1 MGFYRLC
8 NGGWRRCLILLNQ
21 QSLKDW
27 AIKHKMPTPQDAH
40 YLGQVLDGQIRAV
53 VVYCSFY
60 GKSCM
65 IHVGSEGQHW
75 ATKDF
80 LKEVFNY
87 PFNTLKLKVII
98 GTVAGSNTKALRL
111 DRHLGFKDVAFIPDA
126 HDDGDLVILEM
137 RPEYCKWA

>member
-1 MGFYRLC
+1 M
-8 NGGWRRCLILLNQ
+8 ILLNQ

-27 AIKHKMPTPQDAH
+27 AIKHQMPTPPDAH
-40 YLGQVLDGQIRAV
+40 YLGQVLNGEIRAV
-53 VVYCSFY
+53 VVYCGFY

-80 LKEVFNY
+80 LKKVFEY

-98 GTVAGSNTKALRL
+98 GTVAGSNEKALKL
-111 DRHLGFKDVAFIPDA
+111 DRHLGFREVAVIPDA

-137 RPEYCKWA
+137 RPADCRFLGD

>member
-1 MGFYRLC
+1 MGINRLH
-8 NGGWRRCLILLNQ
+8 NGARWGNLIVLNQ

-27 AIKHKMPTPQDAH
+27 AIEHKMPTPPDAH
-40 YLGQVLDGQIRAV
+40 YLGQILDGQIRAV
-53 VVYCSFY
+53 VVYCGFF

-80 LKEVFNY
+80 LKKVFDY

-98 GTVAGSNTKALRL
+98 GTVAGSNKKALKL
-111 DRHLGFKDVAFIPDA
+111 DRHLGFKDVAIIPDA

>member
-1 MGFYRLC
+1 M
-8 NGGWRRCLILLNQ
+8 ILLNE

-27 AIKHKMPTPQDAH
+27 AIKHKMPTPDGAH
-40 YLGQVLDGQIRAV
+40 YLGQVLNGEIRAV
-53 VVYCSFY
+53 VVYCGFY

-111 DRHLGFKDVAFIPDA
+111 DRHLGFKDVATIPDA
-126 HDDGDLVILEM
+126 HDEGDLVILEM

>member
-1 MGFYRLC
+1 M
-8 NGGWRRCLILLNQ
+8 ILHNE

-27 AIKHKMPTPQDAH
+27 AIKHNMPTSTDAH
-40 YLGQVLDGQIRAV
+40 YVGQVLNNEIRAV
-53 VVYCSFY
+53 VVYCGFF

-98 GTVAGSNTKALRL
+98 GTVAGNNEKALKL
-111 DRHLGFKDVAFIPDA
+111 DRHLGFRDVAMIPDA

-137 RPEYCKWA
+137 RPEFCKWA

>member
-1 MGFYRLC
+1 M
-8 NGGWRRCLILLNQ
+8 ILVNK

-27 AIKHKMPTPQDAH
+27 AIKHKIPTPPDAH

-53 VVYCSFY
+53 VVFCGFY

-65 IHVGSEGQHW
+65 IHVGSEGEHW

-80 LKEVFNY
+80 LKKVFDY

>member
-1 MGFYRLC
+1 M
-8 NGGWRRCLILLNQ
+8 ILLNQ

-27 AIKHKMPTPQDAH
+27 AIKHNMPTPQDAH
-40 YLGQVLDGQIRAV
+40 YLGQVLNDEIRAV
-53 VVYCSFY
+53 VVYCGFY

-65 IHVGSEGQHW
+65 IHVGSKGKHW

-80 LKEVFNY
+80 LKKVFDY

-98 GTVAGSNTKALRL
+98 GTVAGSNKKALKL

>member
-1 MGFYRLC
+1 
-8 NGGWRRCLILLNQ
+8 
-21 QSLKDW
+21 
-27 AIKHKMPTPQDAH
+27 MPTPLDAH

-53 VVYCSFY
+53 VVYCGFY

-80 LKEVFNY
+80 LKKVFDY

-98 GTVAGSNTKALRL
+98 GTVAGNNEKALKL

>member
-1 MGFYRLC
+1 
-8 NGGWRRCLILLNQ
+8 LILLNE

-27 AIKHKMPTPQDAH
+27 AIKHQIPTSDDAH

-53 VVYCSFY
+53 VVYCGFF

-65 IHVGSEGQHW
+65 IHVGAEGQHW
-75 ATKDF
+75 MTKDY

-87 PFNTLKLKVII
+87 PFNKLKLKVII
-98 GTVAGSNTKALRL
+98 GTVAGSNEKALKL
-111 DRHLGFKDVAFIPDA
+111 DRHLGFRDVATIPDA
-126 HDDGDLVILEM
+126 HEDGDLVILEM

>member
-8 NGGWRRCLILLNQ
+8 NGGWRCRLILLNQ

-27 AIKHKMPTPQDAH
+27 AIKHKMPTSPDAH

-53 VVYCSFY
+53 VVYCGFF

-80 LKEVFNY
+80 LKKVFDY

-126 HDDGDLVILEM
+126 HNDGDLVILEM

>member
-1 MGFYRLC
+1 M
-8 NGGWRRCLILLNQ
+8 ILLNQ

-27 AIKHKMPTPQDAH
+27 AIKHNMPATQDAH

-53 VVYCSFY
+53 VVYCGFY

-80 LKEVFNY
+80 LKKVFDY